1 MGQLLKIIQLSPA
14 VINNCVESIDQCF
27 WSDIM
32 DAEHHSHSSS
42 RHAVHVVT
50 LVTKE
55 GKHHHRHAMTNAL
68 IDSMRPTM
76 SDKGFCFGVTF
87 KKRQELKSH
96 CFLQD

>member
-1 MGQLLKIIQLSPA
+1 MKKKKIYDMIETVGKMLKNIKLSPA

-27 WSDIM
+27 CSDIM
-32 DAEHHSHSSS
+32 DAEHHSHPSSC
-42 RHAVHVVT
+42 HAVHIVT

-55 GKHHHRHAMTNAL
+55 GKHHHGNTMTDAL

-87 KKRQELKSH
+87 DK
-96 CFLQD
+96 